1 MTFTVIIVAGSVFDL
16 IPLTKSNGF
25 ISFRVVGENAYQKF
39 KNECGGLR
47 WQRIPP
53 TEHNGRYQTSTITVA
68 VLSHSSNSV
77 VINKSDLEW
86 KACRGTGNGGQNRNK
101 RDTAV
106 WLTHKPTGIHIR
118 SEEERSQHQNKE
130 NAYRK
135 LKDEI
140 ESRSFSATQDKINT
154 DRKEQV
160 GSGERGDK
168 IRTIRVRDN
177 IVTNHINGRKMAYTD
192 YCKGMLDKL
201 FV

>member
-1 MTFTVIIVAGSVFDL
+1 MIFIAIIVAGSVFDL
-16 IPLTKSNGF
+16 VPLSRSSGF
-25 ISFRVVGENAYQKF
+25 ISFRVIGENAYQKF

-68 VLSHSSNSV
+68 VLSHFVPSV
-77 VINKSDLEW
+77 IIKKSDLEW

-135 LKDEI
+135 LEAEI
-140 ESRSFSATQDKINT
+140 RERNLYVSQNKINT
-154 DRKEQV
+154 DRKQQV

-168 IRTIRVRDN
+168 IRTVRVRDN
-177 IVTNHINGRKMAYTD
+177 VVTNHLNGKKMTYTD
-192 YCKGMLDKL
+192 YCKGMINKL
-201 FV
+201 IV

>member
-1 MTFTVIIVAGSVFDL
+1 MISIVIIVAGSVFDL

-39 KNECGGLR
+39 KNESGGLR

-68 VLSHSSNSV
+68 VLSHSPISV
-77 VINKSDLEW
+77 AINKSDLEW

-130 NAYRK
+130 NAYKK
-135 LKDEI
+135 LEAKI
-140 ESRSFSATQDKINT
+140 QNQSFSITQNKINS

-160 GSGERGDK
+160 GTGERGDK

-177 IVTNHINGRKMAYTD
+177 IVTNHLSGKKMRYDD

-201 FV
+201 VV